1 MQCGA
6 TSADFMWIH
15 ELDASDSM
23 AFSHSGHPE
32 GRMKGVSWAFGA
44 PVFVNVGS
52 RSVTVS
58 PSVVIVVKD
67 ILASF
72 T

>member
-1 MQCGA
+1 
-6 TSADFMWIH
+6 
-15 ELDASDSM
+15 
-23 AFSHSGHPE
+23 
-32 GRMKGVSWAFGA
+32 MKGVSWAFGA

-52 RSVTVS
+52 RSVAVS
-58 PSVVIVVKD
+58 PRVVIVVKD